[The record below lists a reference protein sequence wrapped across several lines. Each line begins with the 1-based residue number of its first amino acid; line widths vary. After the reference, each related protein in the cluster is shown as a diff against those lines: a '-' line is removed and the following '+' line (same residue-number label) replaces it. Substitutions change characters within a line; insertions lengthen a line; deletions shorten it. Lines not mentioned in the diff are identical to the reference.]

1 MMKKRLMAALMAATM
16 AMSLAACGGGDAP
29 AGGSDNAS
37 NEPYKI
43 RMTLKTNAAEF
54 WNIIQAGAEAYEKE
68 HPEEV
73 KLSIYGPPGETYYEE
88 QLNSIQTDLVAD
100 YDGYLIAQLQS
111 EAVATA
117 IASTDKPVV
126 AYDTRIDSDK
136 CLAFVGTGNKEAA
149 KKIGQ
154 IVAERCKAKGI
165 ENVVFDRGGYVY
177 HGRVKELADG
187 AREGGLQF

>member
-1 MMKKRLMAALMAATM
+1 MKKRLMAALMAATM

-73 KLSIYGPPGETYYEE
+73 KLSIYGLRERPTTRSSSTPSRPTS
-88 QLNSIQTDLVAD
+88 LPTMT
-100 YDGYLIAQLQS
+100 
-111 EAVATA
+111 AT
-117 IASTDKPVV
+117 
-126 AYDTRIDSDK
+126 
-136 CLAFVGTGNKEAA
+136 
-149 KKIGQ
+149 
-154 IVAERCKAKGI
+154 
-165 ENVVFDRGGYVY
+165 
-177 HGRVKELADG
+177 
-187 AREGGLQF
+187 

>member
-16 AMSLAACGGGDAP
+16 AMSLAACGGGDTAP

-100 YDGYLIAQLQS
+100 YDGYLIAPLQS
-111 EAVATA
+111 EEVATA
-117 IASTDKPVV
+117 IA
-126 AYDTRIDSDK
+126 A
-136 CLAFVGTGNKEAA
+136 
-149 KKIGQ
+149 
-154 IVAERCKAKGI
+154 
-165 ENVVFDRGGYVY
+165 
-177 HGRVKELADG
+177 GRSI
-187 AREGGLQF
+187 

>member
-1 MMKKRLMAALMAATM
+1 MKKRLLAALMTATM
-16 AMSLAACGGGDAP
+16 AMSLAACGGGDTAP
-29 AGGSDNAS
+29 AGGSDTAS
-37 NEPYKI
+37 QDGPYKI

-68 HPEEV
+68 HPDEV

-100 YDGYLIAQLQS
+100 YDGYLIAPLQS

-126 AYDTRIDSDK
+126 AYDTNIDSDK

-149 KKIGQ
+149 KEGAKAAVEAAKANGWD
-154 IVAERCKAKGI
+154 ER
-165 ENVVFDRGGYVY
+165 DRRRSG
-177 HGRVKELADG
+177 
-187 AREGGLQF
+187 